1 MFHVEHIYK
10 TLKHK
15 RNKKRPLYSGLLTI
29 YSYSTKQSYTN
40 CIYPQLVRTEYPAI
54 GYIIPEKSHQPYTHR
69 SRFSPSACH
78 R

>member
-29 YSYSTKQSYTN
+29 YIRILQNNRTPIIFILSSSVLNILQSG
-40 CIYPQLVRTEYPAI
+40 I
-54 GYIIPEKSHQPYTHR
+54 
-69 SRFSPSACH
+69 
-78 R
+78 

>member
-40 CIYPQLVRTEYPAI
+40 YIYPQLVRTEYPAI
-54 GYIIPEKSHQPYTHR
+54 GCIIP
-69 SRFSPSACH
+69 
-78 R
+78 